1 MPQLEISS
9 WPMVILSMVV
19 TLFYFF
25 QMKMLN
31 FTFYPTPLSNV
42 TKKHKHKTTWQ
53 LKWTKIYSPL
63 LMPLPS

>member
-19 TLFYFF
+19 ALFYFI

-31 FTFYPTPLSNV
+31 FTFYINPPSN
-42 TKKHKHKTTWQ
+42 KMKNHKHKTTWQ

-63 LMPLPS
+63 STSLLS